1 MIFSIVACGS
11 NGEIGLNGVLP
22 WEGKFHEDR
31 AQYLRK
37 TNRNVR
43 VGTRG
48 SIATFEVN
56 RPSYLVSRNSECPLS
71 CSGVYDWTLFSPD
84 HILRDI
90 QARHINRDIFVVGGV
105 KWYESTAHFVDKIYV
120 TRISASFSASSV
132 LNVDHL
138 LKNRSLTR
146 AQKSTQDQLVTYE
159 EWE

>member
-22 WEGKFHEDR
+22 WEGKFYEDR

-56 RPSYLVSRNSECPLS
+56 RPSYLVSRNSECPIF
-71 CSGVYDWTLFSPD
+71 CTGVYDWASLPAD
-84 HILRDI
+84 QILCDI
-90 QARHINRDIFVVGGV
+90 QTRHTNRDIFVVGGV
-105 KWYESTAHFVDKIYV
+105 QWYESTAHFVDKIYL

-146 AQKSTQDQLVTYE
+146 AQKSTEDQLVTYE

>member
-1 MIFSIVACGS
+1 MIFSIVACGL

-22 WEGKFHEDR
+22 WEGKFYEDK

-37 TNRNVR
+37 TNGNVR

-48 SIATFEVN
+48 SIATFEVS
-56 RPSYLVSRNSECPLS
+56 RPSYLVSRNSDCPLS
-71 CSGVYDWTLFSPD
+71 CSGVYDWTLSSPEQ
-84 HILRDI
+84 ILSEI
-90 QARHINRDIFVVGGV
+90 QAKHINKDIFVVGGV
-105 KWYESTAHFVDKIYV
+105 KWYEATAHLVDKIYF
-120 TRISASFSASSV
+120 TRISTSFSASSV

>member
-71 CSGVYDWTLFSPD
+71 CSGVYDWTLLSPD

-105 KWYESTAHFVDKIYV
+105 K
-120 TRISASFSASSV
+120 
-132 LNVDHL
+132 
-138 LKNRSLTR
+138 
-146 AQKSTQDQLVTYE
+146 
-159 EWE
+159 